1 MIKKSQ
7 QIMMNLSSFNNKEC
21 VNIHVDSYE
30 NCEDSNI

>member
-7 QIMMNLSSFNNKEC
+7 QIMMCLSSFNNEEC
-21 VNIHVDSYE
+21 VHIHVDSNE